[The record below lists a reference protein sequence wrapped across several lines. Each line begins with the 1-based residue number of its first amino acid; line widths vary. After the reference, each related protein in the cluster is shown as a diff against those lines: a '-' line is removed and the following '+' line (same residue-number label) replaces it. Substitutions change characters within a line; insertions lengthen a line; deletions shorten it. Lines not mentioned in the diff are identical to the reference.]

1 MHDVDDERGVDAAP
15 RAGRGRPRDERLDER
30 VLAATRSSLEEL
42 GWERTSVRGVAE
54 RSGVSRPAIAR
65 RWPSKA
71 HLVLAAILG
80 ETPDLDAFQDVDMA
94 GWIDGVVD
102 GSFALFDRSDVRA
115 AAPGLLATLRDHE
128 DIRAAL
134 WDGFSGPASVLAVEA
149 QRDSGT
155 DAPDSTAADDHLD
168 DARLLDARAAIVLA
182 AGSAL
187 FLSLVAGADDR
198 LRRRVETVLGTAMT
212 DLLDPQS

>member
-15 RAGRGRPRDERLDER
+15 RAGRGRPRDDRLDER
-30 VLAATRSSLEEL
+30 VLAATRASLEDL

-80 ETPDLDAFQDVDMA
+80 ETPDLDAFEDVDMA

-102 GSFALFDRSDVRA
+102 GSFALFDRTDVQA

-134 WDGFSGPASVLAVEA
+134 WDGFSGPASALAVEA
-149 QRDSGT
+149 HRDGGT
-155 DAPDSTAADDHLD
+155 DVLETAAAGEPVGDDLVV
-168 DARLLDARAAIVLA
+168 DARAAIVLA

-187 FLSLVAGADDR
+187 FLSLVVGADDR
-198 LRRRVETVLGTAMT
+198 LRRRVETVLTSAMT

>member
-1 MHDVDDERGVDAAP
+1 VDDEPGVDTVP

-30 VLAATRSSLEEL
+30 VLAVTRASLEEL

-54 RSGVSRPAIAR
+54 RSGVSRPSIAR

-80 ETPDLDAFQDVDMA
+80 ETPDLDAFTDVDMA

-102 GSFALFDRSDVRA
+102 GSFALFDRSDVQA

-134 WDGFSGPASVLAVEA
+134 WHGFSGPASALAVA
-149 QRDSGT
+149 VRHDGGV
-155 DAPDSTAADDHLD
+155 DALDAAGAGEHVDDD
-168 DARLLDARAAIVLA
+168 LLVDARAAIVIA

-187 FLSLVAGADDR
+187 FLSLVVGADDE
-198 LRRRVETVLGTAMT
+198 LRRRVETVLTTAMT
-212 DLLDPQS
+212 ELLDPES